1 MNERLTEPERAFAE
15 QRHNLIYSFLNANSL
30 PVNEF
35 YDVVAFGYLRA
46 VRRYHREK
54 KLQKYSFNTIAW
66 QAMRSEVGNKRKAD
80 RIRDA
85 LIAYSL
91 NDVTEDRTELGE
103 FVRSAKDSFRE
114 LEEQESLQELLAE
127 LMPALT
133 EKQRGHIVATL
144 EGYKA
149 REIMQQQRESVQEYH
164 ANNRAIKK
172 AAREVL
178 PAFLCRDKGNKAG
191 ADPGTPRDQRA
202 RI

>member
-178 PAFLCRDKGNKAG
+178 PAFLCAG
-191 ADPGTPRDQRA
+191 GV
-202 RI
+202 

>member
-1 MNERLTEPERAFAE
+1 MTDTERLFAE
-15 QRHNLIYSFLNANSL
+15 ERHALIHKFLNTNGL
-30 PVNEF
+30 PEDEF

-66 QAMRSEVGNKRKAD
+66 QAMRTETGNKRKAD

-91 NDVTEDRTELGE
+91 NDITEDGRELGE
-103 FVRSAKDSFRE
+103 FVQSVKDGFRE

-133 EKQRGHIVATL
+133 DKQRGHIVATL

-149 REIMQQQRESVQEYH
+149 REVMQQQHESIQEYH
-164 ANNRAIKK
+164 QNNRAIKK
-172 AAREVL
+172 TARQVL
-178 PAFLCRDKGNKAG
+178 PASFRGGGGIAY
-191 ADPGTPRDQRA
+191 AWA
-202 RI
+202 V